1 MPVSDAA
8 RRLLDEI
15 EKIETM
21 SLEWGFADGSLSEDE
36 VLDLAERSCGDSG
49 AEDVLEELLDAKLIF
64 EFRGAGTNER
74 YRSRFAEMT
83 RLLASLRQ
91 LFDRKPWQSAPRLV
105 ADFRIDRR
113 PRRFPMRHRN
123 PEDVLAE
130 HASTLGRSQS
140 RRELW
145 RALTSAR
152 PGLLLASFQER
163 SAVRVVSD
171 AADGGTILTAGT
183 GSGKTLAF
191 YLPALVRV
199 GEVMGSDFWVKVLA
213 VYPRIELL
221 KDQFGEAYQIAR
233 ALDGHLEAKNVRP
246 VRLGALFG
254 ATPQRPDIRS
264 IEEKEWTRRAS
275 DFVCPWLRCPV
286 CDGELLWRSRDI
298 ESSREELH
306 CAKAGCSGQVPS
318 TQIALTRESIQRHPP
333 DILFITTEILN
344 QRMSDHWTRSVFGIG
359 LPPAKKPFLAL
370 LDEVHTYEGTSG
382 AQVALTLRRWRHL
395 LDAPVMW
402 VGLSATLSEA
412 PRFFADLTGANADDV
427 VEITPSPDEME
438 EQGAEYQLMLR
449 GDPASRASLLSTT
462 IQTSMLVGRTL
473 DPPQRP
479 VSQGLFGARTFLFTD
494 DLDVTNRLFDDIR
507 DSEAYDIWGRPRPNR
522 LPLANLRAG
531 GADAALRDVE
541 GQRWRM
547 CEEIGHPLDRRLVV
561 GRTSS
566 QDAGVDTRANVIV
579 ATSTLEVGYND
590 PDVGAVIQHKAPR
603 AMASFLQRKGRAG
616 RRVSMRP
623 IMITV
628 LSDYGRDRALYQAY
642 EHLFDPS
649 LEVQHLPIGNHY
661 VLKMQAVYCLI
672 DWLAS
677 KTSGP
682 RKAWIWDLLSR
693 PPQTTNASTA
703 KILDDVRD
711 LLIDLSQAKP
721 GTVAD
726 LRSFIGESL
735 KLDGAA
741 LDDVLWRAPRSLLL
755 EAIPTMVRRLFRDWK
770 LAFPEGTERRDFQTD
785 YHPLPDFIPRNLF
798 SDLSLPE
805 VRISLPAASVR
816 LDERTETMPILQAL
830 KQLAPGRVTRRF
842 AFERAGLSHWV
853 PVDPALPDQDILVS
867 NFAEEHEYIGSFKAN
882 CNDIAA
888 ERELRVYRPWFVRMQ
903 ATPKNIMPTSNAQL
917 VWQSEL
923 STNGDPLVVPVP
935 PRSAWSTY
943 VRTVSFHL
951 HRFRSSITVRR
962 FASEARANIRTRDNE
977 FQIAA
982 RFRDE
987 RGPAALG
994 YELEVDGFFVELS
1007 LPSIDELLR
1016 ATLPGLLAANTW
1028 LAFLRDSF
1036 RTDGLLPHDLN
1047 EFQRDW
1053 LFQILLSAL
1062 CAESAVTGRNLSET
1076 AVDLLAEDRLQAL
1089 MNDAMSELFGAAPP
1103 QADPSD
1109 DATDQDP
1116 DDEDAAGDDGQG
1128 HGAGHGGSRLQCG
1141 LWDQLGR
1148 REVRD
1153 RLRALAARFDDR
1165 SDDDDYGKWLRD
1177 TIAHTLAEALLQAC
1191 MASAPRHAAVDDLLV
1206 DVQDDEETGAWRI
1219 WVTESTLGGAGVV
1232 QAFADRFSAEPRI
1245 FFNALEA
1252 SLAATDLELVD
1263 DGLRRVIVLA
1273 GRDAEVI
1280 ERLARLRAAEGHREF
1295 EKRWREFSGTLV
1307 RRGMTDLGHA
1317 LTVSLTSRLLR
1328 AGGGPG
1334 LDALIARL
1342 LEHWDRTE
1350 ARTGIA
1356 LGLREFSYVCA
1367 KDPAI
1372 AAEVKAFLGRLPGQ
1386 GTARVSVIAAV
1397 ANLLWPRAGEVRLRS
1412 LRSYNPYRSTKT
1424 TDPALVRLLLMSVAV
1439 TEVDLAD
1446 DDWNARLVDA
1456 LERFG
1461 AVKLMAESSQSADF
1475 RAALVMLLVTP
1486 VDVGFLQFFPAVDRI
1501 ERLEGRVAAILVLR
1515 EQV

>member
-1 MPVSDAA
+1 MPISNAA

-15 EKIETM
+15 EKIEMM

-36 VLDLAERSCGDSG
+36 VLDLAERSCAAAA
-49 AEDVLEELLDAKLIF
+49 AEDVLEELLDSKLIF
-64 EFRGAGTNER
+64 EFRVAGASER

-113 PRRFPMRHRN
+113 PRRFPIRDRN

-130 HASTLGRSQS
+130 HALTLGRSQS

-152 PGLLLASFQER
+152 TGLLLSSFQER
-163 SAVRVVSD
+163 SAARLVSD
-171 AADGGTILTAGT
+171 PADGGTIVTAGT

-199 GEVMGSDFWVKVLA
+199 GEAMGSDFWVKVLA

-221 KDQFGEAYQIAR
+221 KDQFGEAYRIAR
-233 ALDGHLEAKNVRP
+233 ALDGQLEAKNVRP
-246 VRLGALFG
+246 VRLGAFFG
-254 ATPQRPDIRS
+254 ATPQRPDVRS
-264 IEEKEWTRRAS
+264 VEEKEWTRRGS

-286 CDGELLWRSRDI
+286 CDGEILWRSRDI
-298 ESSREELH
+298 EASREELH
-306 CAKAGCSGQVPS
+306 CANVGCPGQVPS
-318 TQIALTRESIQRHPP
+318 TRVALTRESIQRRPP
-333 DILFITTEILN
+333 DILFTTTEILN
-344 QRMSDHWTRSVFGIG
+344 QRMSDHWTRSIFGIG
-359 LPPAKKPFLAL
+359 VPPAKKPFLAL

-395 LDAPVMW
+395 LGAPVMW
-402 VGLSATLSEA
+402 AGLSATLSEA

-547 CEEIGHPLDRRLVV
+547 CEEIGHPLDRRLVI
-561 GRTSS
+561 GRTTS
-566 QDAGVDTRANVIV
+566 QDAGVDTRSNVIV

-623 IMITV
+623 ITITV

-649 LEVQHLPIGNHY
+649 LEVQHLPIGNQY
-661 VLKMQAVYCLI
+661 VLKMQAVYCLM

-682 RKAWIWDLLSR
+682 QRAWIWDLLSR
-693 PPQTTNASTA
+693 PLQTKNASTA
-703 KILDDVRD
+703 QVLDKVRD

-726 LRSFIGESL
+726 LRSFIGGAL
-735 KLDGAA
+735 KLDEAA

-755 EAIPTMVRRLFRDWK
+755 EAIPTIVRRLFRDWK
-770 LAFPEGTERRDFQTD
+770 IAFPEGTERRDFQTD

-805 VRISLPAASVR
+805 VHISLPAASVR

-853 PVDPALPDQDILVS
+853 PVDPALPEQDILVS
-867 NFAEEHEYIGSFKAN
+867 DFAEEHEYIGSFKAN
-882 CNDIAA
+882 CNDLSG
-888 ERELRVYRPWFVRMQ
+888 EQELRVYRPWSVRMQ
-903 ATPKNIMPTSNAQL
+903 TTPKNIMPTSNAQL

-923 STNGDPLVVPVP
+923 STDGDPLVVPVP

-962 FASEARANIRTRDNE
+962 FASEAHANIRTRDDE
-977 FQIAA
+977 FQTVA

-987 RGPAALG
+987 QGPAALG
-994 YELEVDGFFVELS
+994 YELEVDGFFMELS
-1007 LPSIDELLR
+1007 LPSIDELVR
-1016 ATLPGLLAANTW
+1016 TTLPGLLAANTW
-1028 LAFLRDSF
+1028 LAFLKDLF
-1036 RTDGLLPHDLN
+1036 RTDDLLPRDLN

-1053 LFQILLSAL
+1053 LFQILHSAL
-1062 CAESAVTGRNLSET
+1062 CAESAVTGRSLSET

-1089 MNDAMSELFGAAPP
+1089 MHDAMSELFGAAPP

-1109 DATDQDP
+1109 DATDQEGLDG
-1116 DDEDAAGDDGQG
+1116 DELADEDGTGHATG
-1128 HGAGHGGSRLQCG
+1128 HGSSRLQRA
-1141 LWDQLGR
+1141 LSDQLAR
-1148 REVRD
+1148 SEVRD

-1165 SDDDDYGKWLRD
+1165 SDDGYGRWLRN

-1206 DVQDDEETGAWRI
+1206 DVQEDRNTGAWRI

-1263 DGLRRVIVLA
+1263 DGLRRVIALA

-1280 ERLARLRAAEGHREF
+1280 ERLARLRGAEGHREF
-1295 EKRWREFSGTLV
+1295 ERQWREFSGILV

-1328 AGGGPG
+1328 AGGSPA
-1334 LDALIARL
+1334 LDALLARL

-1372 AAEVKAFLGRLPGQ
+1372 TAEIKAFLGRLPGQ
-1386 GTARVSVIAAV
+1386 GAARVSVIAAV
-1397 ANLLWPRAGEVRLRS
+1397 TNLLWPRAGEVRLRS
-1412 LRSYNPYRSTKT
+1412 LRSYNPYRGTKT
-1424 TDPALVRLLLMSVAV
+1424 TDPALVRSLLMSAAV

-1446 DDWNARLVDA
+1446 NDWNARLEDA

-1461 AVKLMAESSQSADF
+1461 TVKLVADSSLSAEF
-1475 RAALVMLLVTP
+1475 RAALIMLLVTP
-1486 VDVGFLQFFPAVDRI
+1486 VDVGFLQFFPAVDRV
-1501 ERLEGRVAAILVLR
+1501 ERLEGKMSATLVLR